1 MSLSFLILDVY
12 FVLTYLRPDFYDIKK
27 FIYNLSY
34 LLQNCRTYT
43 DTKCQT
49 VLADIINQGMCFII
63 SVNYKRILRVIG
75 YFNYNT
81 QFPEVQ
87 TVWRSTIGIMVNQRT
102 RDLFVTSVTWDIF
115 LKLTTLL
122 SKVKW
127 YETHKKDDYHS
138 SWCYTQRLSIINDN
152 SDY

>member
-1 MSLSFLILDVY
+1 MPLSFLILDVY

-102 RDLFVTSVTWDIF
+102 RDLFVTSVT
-115 LKLTTLL
+115 
-122 SKVKW
+122 
-127 YETHKKDDYHS
+127 
-138 SWCYTQRLSIINDN
+138 
-152 SDY
+152 